1 MRAKLY
7 ITGIPFYFTEA
18 KLRSLLA
25 PCHVRSLTFLHT
37 VHGDVGMVEL
47 SSLED
52 AQRVTTTLSRYTLE
66 NGCKLSAI
74 PQDSP
79 EGHELEQM
87 ADRIAKKDSVGSK
100 PHAAV

>member
-1 MRAKLY
+1 MRARLY

-66 NGCKLSAI
+66 DGCKLSAI
-74 PQDSP
+74 PPDTL
-79 EGHELEQM
+79 EGQTLGRM
-87 ADRIAKKDSVGSK
+87 AERIVKVQGVGSK
-100 PHAAV
+100 PHAAA